1 MPEHKVAISMESIE
15 AVKFFYQ
22 RDDISRRAPGRKDVV
37 TVRDVDGVKMKYQ
50 ARHLTSSVAE
60 VYALFHEEFPLYK
73 IGKSKFAEL
82 RPQHVLL
89 SSKLPYNVCLC
100 RYHENF
106 ITSISA
112 LHKVQPE
119 VPLYTHDLPQTF
131 LCEPPLRECWFN
143 ECATCCDGKGLRAR
157 IVIAESSL
165 VSWTV
170 WRNDDN
176 GKLSK
181 IIEDAPL
188 RT

>member
-60 VYALFHEEFPLYK
+60 VHALFHEEFPLYK

-89 SSKLPYNVCLC
+89 SSKLPHNVCLC
-100 RYHENF
+100 RYHENKKF
-106 ITSISA
+106 SQRF
-112 LHKVQPE
+112 HC
-119 VPLYTHDLPQTF
+119 THTTCLRHASDD
-131 LCEPPLRECWFN
+131 PPLRECW
-143 ECATCCDGKGLRAR
+143 
-157 IVIAESSL
+157 L
-165 VSWTV
+165 VLV
-170 WRNDDN
+170 
-176 GKLSK
+176 
-181 IIEDAPL
+181 
-188 RT
+188 